1 MNLSLSKIVL
11 FLLIS
16 TVTFG
21 QLKVSELPAADTVG
35 TGTTWLIV
43 QTDTTKKVSYDTV
56 KIFLMDRFTY
66 DADTNNVVDSSE
78 AAVFADSSTYA
89 DTSFTLNG
97 FTDTSFVHIGGDT
110 TYGEH
115 FFRATDNDLIGNW
128 YEDSDY
134 LIWKLKQTHGVGL
147 GVQNYSG
154 TDLWYVN
161 SSGNIY
167 VAGNFDLTGTLSNGT
182 WEGVSIADAYIDNDI
197 TLTNLTQVT
206 NRLITTLNSNAWK
219 VFYSN
224 GSAIAE
230 LSLGSSGT
238 YLKANGA
245 SSAPTFS
252 QILHSELGGVTANQ
266 HHNAVTI
273 GTANGLSLSTQALS
287 LALSSTSTTGA
298 LSDTDWDTFNNKEG
312 ALTKYDLLGTAN
324 QVTVTGSGKVLTAEM
339 TLSTPQ
345 NIHSAATPTFG
356 GFTAINGTSNLS
368 HAYPLASDTYD
379 LGSSTLLWRKGWLS
393 EMQAILFAENTIT
406 LLGGWFYVTKDAGTV
421 AEDVDNSETQID
433 FGKSMTLTDFVLFR
447 RSGVVEYM
455 QVGSV
460 VGGTNYN
467 VTRDRDGSGANTWA
481 EGSPF
486 AVLGQD
492 GDGRIELNAYD
503 TPRISLIKQGV
514 TYNAQTEYIRIG
526 DLNGFLGYGS
536 ETWGMAIGEA
546 TKYLKYDPSNGLR
559 IAGNITS
566 TSGTIGGWTLAANS
580 LSATNIWLEN
590 SAKYI
595 AINSTT
601 YGNDGI
607 QLQYN
612 AGNPRAYIGDGS
624 NAYLNFDGTKLT
636 WKGANSELD
645 ASGNL
650 IVAGGSIAG
659 WDISGDSLVSNGDGF
674 IRTSTTGTRIELGT
688 SLQFYDSGDLIA
700 AFSPTLEGSYFS
712 TQYSSPLS
720 SGIYISGTRKGQ
732 WLYDADDDIMTWEL
746 KHTPS
751 GTTDAFFKISMDG
764 GSGGY
769 SAKLWWSDVAISPT
783 YDVNLYRSAANTLKT
798 DDDFDVGG
806 TLNAADFE
814 QAIYEK
820 TEITTGATPSAADK
834 SYLEL
839 NYGSNTAVTNF
850 TGGVEG
856 QRLVLVKI
864 GGAFPTITDG
874 ASLALVGSADFVMG
888 TNDAMELIYT
898 GSLWVELSR
907 SNN

>member
-21 QLKVSELPAADTVG
+21 QLKISELPAADTVG

-78 AAVFADSSTYA
+78 ATVFSDSSTYA

-97 FTDTSFVHIGGDT
+97 FTDTSFVHIDGDT

-147 GVQNYSG
+147 GIQNYSG

-161 SSGNIY
+161 SSGNMY
-167 VAGNFDLTGTLSNGT
+167 VAGHFDLTGTLSNGT

-368 HAYPLASDTYD
+368 HVYPLASDTYD

-393 EMQAILFAENTIT
+393 ELQAILFAENTIT

-566 TSGTIGGWTLAANS
+566 TSGTIGGWTLGATSLTSTNIGLHSGASAEILLGHATTYASAKIGLKNDGSGKLASGNFLWDTSGNVTMAGAFDNSSGTITGGTVQTASTSRRVVLGGTSISFYNANGAGVYVGGFAAS
-580 LSATNIWLEN
+580 SGSDTDLFFVGGTSLDLTAASATLSATAVVSVTDVTLGGQV
-590 SAKYI
+590 KM
-595 AINSTT
+595 
-601 YGNDGI
+601 
-607 QLQYN
+607 
-612 AGNPRAYIGDGS
+612 
-624 NAYLNFDGTKLT
+624 
-636 WKGANSELD
+636 D
-645 ASGNL
+645 A
-650 IVAGGSIAG
+650 
-659 WDISGDSLVSNGDGF
+659 
-674 IRTSTTGTRIELGT
+674 
-688 SLQFYDSGDLIA
+688 
-700 AFSPTLEGSYFS
+700 
-712 TQYSSPLS
+712 
-720 SGIYISGTRKGQ
+720 
-732 WLYDADDDIMTWEL
+732 
-746 KHTPS
+746 
-751 GTTDAFFKISMDG
+751 GTTSADG
-764 GSGGY
+764 LLWGS
-769 SAKLWWSDVAISPT
+769 
-783 YDVNLYRSAANTLKT
+783 DVNLYRSAANTLTT
-798 DDDFDVGG
+798 DDTFDATDFQ
-806 TLNAADFE
+806 